1 MSGPLLYYITDR
13 SQFPGDE
20 SARRAELLVRVR
32 AAAEAGVDYIQ
43 LRERDLS
50 ARELESLA
58 REAMR
63 TIAGTS
69 ARLLINHRADV
80 AIAAGAAGV
89 HLRSGP
95 DELPVE
101 EARAIFHKAGI
112 DKSVIAV
119 SCHTVSEVEAAAQGG
134 ADFVVFG
141 PVFGKQDS
149 DGSGVGKLRDACAV
163 AGIPVFALGGIDL
176 ENAKECLSAGATG
189 VAGIRLFQEGAIG
202 QTVAALNALD
212 S

>member
-13 SQFPGDE
+13 SRFPGDE

-80 AIAAGAAGV
+80 AIAAGALISLGDPA
-89 HLRSGP
+89 P
-95 DELPVE
+95 DGLGWAEVVVF
-101 EARAIFHKAGI
+101 ASFAYVNRIFMHWR
-112 DKSVIAV
+112 
-119 SCHTVSEVEAAAQGG
+119 QGG
-134 ADFVVFG
+134 
-141 PVFGKQDS
+141 
-149 DGSGVGKLRDACAV
+149 
-163 AGIPVFALGGIDL
+163 I
-176 ENAKECLSAGATG
+176 E
-189 VAGIRLFQEGAIG
+189 
-202 QTVAALNALD
+202 
-212 S
+212 